1 MGADFKGRRT
11 IIQESRIVQK
21 QTKYSLDSL
30 PIFGH
35 VRIGQTGLDLPI
47 SYENTRFYWKTGCFS
62 GASDLTRT
70 GDLLITRVGQCVLY
84 RVINVQIITL

>member
-1 MGADFKGRRT
+1 MT
-11 IIQESRIVQK
+11 QESRIVQK

-35 VRIGQTGLDLPI
+35 VRIGQTGRDLPI
-47 SYENTRFYWKTGCFS
+47 SKSYKNTRFYWKTGCFS

-70 GDLLITRVGQCVLY
+70 GDLLITRVGPGGFYLRFSIAIVRKIVY
-84 RVINVQIITL
+84 SP